1 MKAVVGVFRSQSDA
15 MNGAATL
22 PPLGISKDKINI
34 LMPHATEGELA
45 AVPVVDSEQ
54 PGMGK
59 AVGAVVGGAMG
70 LAAGEA
76 VASLFIPGVGPI
88 LAIGIVA
95 AALGAV
101 GGGTAGGAVENSMTH
116 GLPGDELFIY
126 EDALRQGRSVVIAMT
141 QDDEQAQ
148 AVRGAL
154 EESGAE
160 SIDRAREMWWVGLR
174 DVEKE
179 IYEAEV
185 KGGNFE
191 NDERYFR
198 CGFEAAQ
205 HAGNRRKSYEECR
218 ADLAKRHPDMHER
231 EAFRRG
237 FTRGR
242 AYLDE
247 VIKHRSKYAGA

>member
-1 MKAVVGVFRSQSDA
+1 MKAVVGVFKSRFDA
-15 MNGAATL
+15 VNGAATL
-22 PPLGISKDKINI
+22 PPLGVGKNKIKM

-76 VASLFIPGVGPI
+76 IASLLIPGVGPI
-88 LAIGIVA
+88 LAIGIAA
-95 AALGAV
+95 AALGAL
-101 GGGTAGGAVENSMTH
+101 GGGTAGGAVENSMTD

-126 EDALRQGRSVVIAMT
+126 EDALRQGRSVVIAMAE
-141 QDDEQAQ
+141 DDEQAQ
-148 AVRGAL
+148 AVRGTL
-154 EESGAE
+154 EEAGAE
-160 SIDRAREMWWVGLR
+160 SIDRAREMWWIGLR
-174 DVEKE
+174 DIEKE
-179 IYEAEV
+179 AYKGEV
-185 KGGNFE
+185 KDGNFE

-205 HAGNRRKSYEECR
+205 HAGNRGKSYDACR
-218 ADLAKRHPDMHER
+218 VELGKRHPDMHEHS
-231 EAFRRG
+231 AFRRG

-242 AYLDE
+242 AYREEL
-247 VIKHRSKYAGA
+247 IKHGGTQAGA

>member
-1 MKAVVGVFRSQSDA
+1 MKAVVGVFKSRLDA
-15 MNGAATL
+15 VNAAATL
-22 PPLGISKDKINI
+22 PPLGLSKDRINI
-34 LMPHATEGELA
+34 LMPHATGGEVA
-45 AVPVVDSEQ
+45 AVPVMDAEQ

-76 VASLFIPGVGPI
+76 IASLLIPGVGPI
-88 LAIGIVA
+88 LAIGIAA

-101 GGGTAGGAVENSMTH
+101 GGGAAGGAVENSMTD

-126 EDALRQGRSVVIAMT
+126 EDALRRGRSVVIAMAE
-141 QDDEQAQ
+141 DDEQAQ

-160 SIDRAREMWWVGLR
+160 SIDRAREMWWIGLR

-179 IYEAEV
+179 AYEGEV

-191 NDERYFR
+191 DDERYFR

-205 HAGNRRKSYEECR
+205 HANHRGKSYDACR
-218 ADLAKRHPDMHER
+218 IELGKRHPDMHER
-231 EAFRRG
+231 DAFRRG

-247 VIKHRSKYAGA
+247 LAKHRSKNAGA